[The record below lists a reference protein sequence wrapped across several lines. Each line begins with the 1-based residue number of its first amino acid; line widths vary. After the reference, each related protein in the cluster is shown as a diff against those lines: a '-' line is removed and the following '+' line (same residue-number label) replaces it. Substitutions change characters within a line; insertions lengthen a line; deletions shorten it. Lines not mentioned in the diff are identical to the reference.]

1 MPAMRI
7 TTTLQ
12 NRGMSKGF
20 LLLVSTLVVVIAFYG
35 PLKELAGLSRHSEL
49 YSHIPL
55 MPVIAGYLLYQK
67 RKDVF
72 PHAESGLRGGIP
84 LLAVGSI
91 LSVSVRNQG
100 TALGQND
107 YLSLMMCAAVITWIG
122 GFICCLGGRSFRA
135 SAFPTLFLLFTIPI
149 PSAALE
155 RIIFFLQQWSAEVS
169 YAFFRLIGIPICRE
183 GFVFN
188 LTGLTIE
195 VAKQC
200 SSIRSS
206 LALFIMGVL
215 LSGLFL
221 RTMWARGVLLLAA
234 IPLAI
239 LKNGIRIVTLTL
251 LGLYVDERFLIDSP
265 LHQRGG
271 IVFFLIALSL
281 LVSVMWA
288 LRKWERRGT
297 YIKDAG
303 GISIS

>member
-1 MPAMRI
+1 MRLV
-7 TTTLQ
+7 TTLQ

-20 LLLVSTLVVVIAFYG
+20 LLLVSTLGVVIAFYG
-35 PLKELAGLSRHSEL
+35 PLRELAGLSRHSEL

-67 RKDVF
+67 RKETF
-72 PHAESGLRGGIP
+72 SQAESGLRPGIP
-84 LLAVGSI
+84 LLALGSVLFI
-91 LSVSVRNQG
+91 SFRNQR
-100 TALGQND
+100 TVLGQND
-107 YLSLMMCAAVITWIG
+107 YLSLMMCAALITWIG
-122 GFICCLGGRSFRA
+122 GFICCLGVRSFRA
-135 SAFPTLFLLFTIPI
+135 AAFPALFLLFTIPI
-149 PSAALE
+149 PSVALE

-169 YAFFRLIGIPICRE
+169 YAFFRLTGVPVSRE

-195 VAKQC
+195 VSKQC

-206 LALFIMGVL
+206 LALFITGVL

-221 RTMWARGVLLLAA
+221 RTMWARGILLLAA

-265 LHQRGG
+265 LHRRGG

-281 LVSVMWA
+281 LVAVMWA
-288 LRKWERRGT
+288 LRKWERRRT
-297 YIKDAG
+297 HVESTSYC
-303 GISIS
+303 

>member
-7 TTTLQ
+7 ATTLQ
-12 NRGMSKGF
+12 NRSMSKGL
-20 LLLVSTLVVVIAFYG
+20 LLLVSTLGVVIAFNG
-35 PLKELAGLSRHSEL
+35 PLKALAGLSVHSEI

-72 PHAESGLRGGIP
+72 PYAEFGLRLGIP

-91 LSVSVRNQG
+91 LYVFGRNQG

-107 YLSLMMCAAVITWIG
+107 YLSLMMCAAAITWIG
-122 GFICCLGGRSFRA
+122 GFICCMGGRSFRA
-135 SAFPTLFLLFTIPI
+135 AAFPILFLFFAIPI
-149 PSAALE
+149 PGAVLE
-155 RIIFFLQQWSAEVS
+155 PIIIFLQRWSTEVS
-169 YAFFRLIGIPICRE
+169 YAFFRLIGMPICRE

-188 LTGLTIE
+188 FPGLSVE

-200 SSIRSS
+200 SGIRSS
-206 LALFIMGVL
+206 LVLFIMGVL
-215 LSGLFL
+215 LGGLFL
-221 RTMWARGVLLLAA
+221 RIMWARGVLLLTV

-251 LGLYVDERFLIDSP
+251 LGLYVDERFLLDSP
-265 LHQRGG
+265 LHRRGG

-281 LVSVMWA
+281 LVAVMWP
-288 LRKWERRGT
+288 LQKWERKRT
-297 YIKDAG
+297 CVRDAG
-303 GISIS
+303 GII